1 MVNTD
6 QDLNQFGERI
16 RKQMGDRERDERK
29 RQMQRPVQRY
39 GAAAG
44 RSASQNRL
52 GHQTSR
58 RTQGRVTGSAVEATR
73 QAGRGR
79 RSRAVARAHLA
90 LVAVDIV
97 AASHGGRRAPLG
109 LGHRTTGLRLLLLRQ
124 DLSPGRQSQRL
135 HSRHGPRRPRRTRA
149 IPRNR
154 ARREPRA
161 PARAPLNGEGWRR
174 LSRGRSDE
182 IHLGARGGRG

>member
-1 MVNTD
+1 MRGKD
-6 QDLNQFGERI
+6 RCKDLYSG
-16 RKQMGDRERDERK
+16 MG
-29 RQMQRPVQRY
+29 RQRAEVPPK
-39 GAAAG
+39 
-44 RSASQNRL
+44 SRL
-52 GHQTSR
+52 GHQTGR

-79 RSRAVARAHLA
+79 RLRAVARTHLA
-90 LVAVDIV
+90 LVAVDLV

-109 LGHRTTGLRLLLLRQ
+109 LGHRSTGLRLLLLRQ
-124 DLSPGRQSQRL
+124 DLSLGWQSQRL
-135 HSRHGPRRPRRTRA
+135 HSRHGPRRPRCTGA

-182 IHLGARGGRG
+182 IHLGAREAEGRVDL

>member
-1 MVNTD
+1 MRGKD
-6 QDLNQFGERI
+6 RCKDLYSG
-16 RKQMGDRERDERK
+16 MG
-29 RQMQRPVQRY
+29 RQRAEVPPK
-39 GAAAG
+39 
-44 RSASQNRL
+44 SRL
-52 GHQTSR
+52 GHQTGR

-90 LVAVDIV
+90 LVAVDLV

-109 LGHRTTGLRLLLLRQ
+109 LGHRSTGLRLLLRQ

-135 HSRHGPRRPRRTRA
+135 HSRHGPRRPRLTGA

-174 LSRGRSDE
+174 LTRGRSDE
-182 IHLGARGGRG
+182 ISVGARGGRRGSECGVSAVELGFLLIL